1 MAYTSFSLSGSWE
14 MDYSENKY
22 TKIEEPMFDGF
33 EIENA
38 VPGYWEDMTD
48 KFIMAPFYQNLKVNP
63 SFGRQKYPIAYTA
76 PDMALPNYM
85 GNFFYKRNFVLDDI
99 KGDCVLHFGGVQN
112 TVSVWINSS
121 FLGTHCGYSAPF
133 DIKLPHGVLSRGDNT
148 IVLSVSNYA
157 LEGYNGNTVSG
168 LTNRAANEYT
178 GGITADIELRMYNSS
193 LRDVNVLIS
202 SDCKTVY
209 VKPEME
215 KEAEF
220 TWEVIKEKNVLLSGT
235 TNGDFSL
242 SASSLECWSPENP
255 VLYTLKLKCGNSC
268 IERVFGVRRLIAK
281 EDKLYLNGAAYFLR
295 GVCEHCYFPET
306 IHPSDDIAYYRNIVK
321 TFKKL
326 GFNFIRFHTYVP
338 CEQYMQAADE
348 LGMLLHIEC
357 PNNTSLSQWKEIVEF
372 CRKHTSVVIYCCGN
386 ELYMTEDYIEHQ
398 SLCSDVVHSMTD
410 SLFSP
415 QSALRGV
422 EYFID
427 KSKINEVSHTP
438 FTHNHKKFDLI
449 SKFSDMYSS
458 YANEL
463 LSYDSLDADPQKID
477 EWASVY
483 KKPRVS
489 HEICIDGT
497 YTDLSLKDRYRNLPV
512 GKTDMFTSLENH
524 LASKGVLDKA
534 PLYFINSCKWQ
545 RRVRKYCFEA
555 ARRCKTLAGF
565 DFLGPID
572 THWHTFGYDVGMMNE
587 FYELKPD
594 ETVRNVLMYNSP
606 CVILNDLSLKVNF
619 KSGESINT
627 SFFASN
633 FSKKDVSSADFN
645 IRLFAGSD
653 VIKNERIKASHI
665 KNGEVSEIC
674 HFEYKLPDVDKPT
687 ELKLS
692 VSLDGDGVFAEN
704 EWELYLFPEAKEND
718 IKDIIISDGMSEDE
732 LISYLTEGKKIIIFG
747 GRPFTTLDTSFRIA
761 LAGRTAGNLAT
772 VLYDHPILKNIPHD
786 GFCGWQFSSLMNGGS
801 AVCFES
807 DNVIF
812 DPIVEVVSTHKYVI
826 RQSSLFEFSAL
837 NGKLIVCTMNFN
849 NDDPAS
855 AYLKSEIINYALS
868 DEFKPK
874 NKLSQSDIGELIHT
888 KVRVFIDD
896 NNLAFNANDI
906 TMSQQ

>member
-1 MAYTSFSLSGSWE
+1 MIYTSLSLGGSWE
-14 MDYSENKY
+14 MGYSEDKY
-22 TKIEEPMFDGF
+22 IKSREPVFEGF

-63 SFGRQKYPIAYTA
+63 SFGRQKYPIAHTA

-85 GNFFYKRNFVLDDI
+85 GNFFYKRSFVLDDI
-99 KGDCVLHFGGVQN
+99 SGDCVLHFGGIQN
-112 TVSVWINSS
+112 TVSVWVNSI

-133 DIKLPHGVLSRGDNT
+133 DISVPQGVLTLGDNT
-148 IVLSVSNYA
+148 IVLSVSNFQ
-157 LEGYNGNTVSG
+157 LEGYGGKAVSG
-168 LTNRAANEYT
+168 LTNRAANEFT
-178 GGITADIELRMYNSS
+178 GGITADIELRIFNSS
-193 LRDVNVLIS
+193 LRDVNVLVS

-209 VKPEME
+209 VKPDM
-215 KEAEF
+215 KENEEF
-220 TWEVIKEKNVLLSGT
+220 TWEIIKENNVLLSGT
-235 TNGDFSL
+235 ANSDFSFC
-242 SASSLECWSPENP
+242 ASSLEFWSPETP
-255 VLYTLKLKCGNSC
+255 VLYTLRLKCGSSS
-268 IERVFGVRRLIAK
+268 IERNFGVRRLNA
-281 EDKLYLNGAAYFLR
+281 EGDKLYLNGTAYFLR
-295 GVCEHCYFPET
+295 GVCEHCYFPKT
-306 IHPSDDIAYYRNIVK
+306 IHPTDDIAYYRNIIK

-326 GFNFIRFHTYVP
+326 GFNFIRFHTFVP

-357 PNNTSLSQWKEIVEF
+357 PNNTSLSQWKEIVAF

-386 ELYMTEDYIEHQ
+386 ELYMTEDYIEHL
-398 SLCSDVVHSMTD
+398 SHCADVVHSMTD

-427 KSKINEVSHTP
+427 KSKKDEVSGIP

-458 YANEL
+458 YANEQ
-463 LSYDSLDADPQKID
+463 LSYDSLDADAQKLD
-477 EWASVY
+477 SWASVY

-512 GKTDMFTSLENH
+512 GKTDMFTSIESHLE
-524 LASKGVLDKA
+524 SKGVLDKA

-545 RRVRKYCFEA
+545 RRVRKYCFEM
-555 ARRCKTLAGF
+555 ARRCKTMAGF

-606 CVILNDLSLKVNF
+606 CVLLNDLSLKTNF
-619 KSGESINT
+619 KSGEIIST
-627 SFFASN
+627 SFFASDY
-633 FSKKDVSSADFN
+633 SKKDISFADFN
-645 IRLFAGSD
+645 IRLFAGD
-653 VIKNERIKASHI
+653 EVIKSEKVKIADIR
-665 KNGEVSEIC
+665 NGKVSEIY
-674 HFEYKLPDVDKPT
+674 HFEYKLPKVDKPT
-687 ELKLS
+687 ELRLY

-704 EWELYLFPEAKEND
+704 EWELYLFPKVSFQTSED
-718 IKDIIISDGMSEDE
+718 LLISDGMSEEE
-732 LISYLTEGKKIIIFG
+732 LMSALADGKNVILFG
-747 GRPFTTLDTSFRIA
+747 GMPFTTLNTSFRIA
-761 LAGRTAGNLAT
+761 LAGRTSGNLAT
-772 VLYDHPILKNIPHD
+772 VIYDHPILKNIPHD
-786 GFCGWQFSSLMNGGS
+786 GFCGWQFSSLMTGGS

-807 DNVIF
+807 DNVTF

-849 NDDPAS
+849 NDDSAS
-855 AYLKSEIINYALS
+855 AYLKSEIIKYAKS
-868 DEFKPK
+868 KEFNPR
-874 NKLSQSDIGELIHT
+874 NKLSQSALYDLIHA
-888 KVRVFIDD
+888 KVRVFEDD
-896 NNLAFNANDI
+896 NNLAFNSNDI
-906 TMSQQ
+906 TML